1 MKAVSPGVASTRLGA
16 LRYSLRSLLREWRAG
31 ELQVLALAV
40 IIAVAAVTSVGFF
53 TDRVQRAMLLQAT
66 ELLGADLVVVSA
78 QPVSSALEEGA
89 SGRGLSTGRFV
100 TFPSVVLF
108 GDAAQLAEL
117 KAVDEGYPL
126 RGRLRVAEELF
137 GPETERQAGP
147 GPGEVWAEARLFQQM
162 GFVPGDELQVGEIE
176 LRVTRVLTYEPD
188 RGGDLFQLAPR
199 ILFNLADV
207 PATGLVTPASRVR
220 HQLLVAGDEAA
231 VNSYRD
237 WATPRLQSNERIEGV
252 RDARPELRQ
261 AIERAE
267 QFLGLAAL
275 VAVLLAGGA
284 IAVAARHY
292 SERQSDTSAVMRCL
306 GASRDFVV
314 RVFLLRLLW
323 IAILSSLAGA
333 LVGYGAQTVL
343 TALLGQWFTGGLPA
357 ASLWPVLNGLAVGL
371 VTVLGFALPSMM
383 RIGRVPPLRVLRR
396 DLGAPPPSMWLV
408 LGLALITLG
417 ALLLW
422 QAGDMRLAARVLGG
436 AVVTGVLLWAVAWGM
451 ILVLRPLRTRGGVA
465 LRFGLANLSRRGSL
479 SAVQLSAF
487 GLGIMALLLLALV
500 RVDLLSAWE
509 QNLPDDAPNHFMINV
524 QPEEVEPLQALFE
537 SRNLQAPGYYPMV
550 RGRLASINGRDVNPE
565 DYENPRA
572 ERLAAREFNLSFGDQ
587 PQPDNRIVE
596 GRWWREG
603 DAPEQWSV
611 EEGLAQTLGIELGDR
626 LVFRVAG
633 ETVEGQVTNLRTVQ
647 WDSFNV
653 NFFVMSPPALLAD
666 MPATYITSF
675 RLEGEGDGLLAAA
688 VRQFPSVTL
697 LDVRALMEQVRSI
710 MDRATLAVEYVF
722 LFTLLAGIAVLF
734 SAIQA
739 TRAVRQR
746 ETALLRTLGA
756 SRRQVLAGLLSEFVV
771 MGALA
776 GILAAA
782 GATLIGYVLAAQI
795 FDLPF
800 AVNPW
805 LWLAGVGGGAFGVGF
820 AGWLGARGVLKQ
832 PPLFT
837 LRKAA

>member
-1 MKAVSPGVASTRLGA
+1 MNSAAMRVGA
-16 LRYSLRSLLREWRAG
+16 FRYSLRSLLREWRAG

-40 IIAVAAVTSVGFF
+40 VIAVAAVTSVGFF

-66 ELLGADLVVVSA
+66 ELLGADLAVVSA
-78 QPVSSALEEGA
+78 DEISET
-89 SGRGLSTGRFV
+89 LSTGATERGLAIARFV

-117 KAVDEGYPL
+117 KAVDGGYPL
-126 RGRLRVAEELF
+126 RGRLRVSEQPF
-137 GPETERQAGP
+137 GPELEPEGGP
-147 GPGEVWAEARLFQQM
+147 GPGEVWAETRLFQQM
-162 GFVPGDELQVGEIE
+162 GFQVGDRLQVGDTE
-176 LRVTRVLTYEPD
+176 LRVSRVLTYEPD

-199 ILFNLADV
+199 VMFNLADV

-231 VNSYRD
+231 VNDYRS
-237 WATPRLQSNERIEGV
+237 WAADRLAANERIEGV

-323 IAILSSLAGA
+323 IALLSSLAGA
-333 LVGYGAQTVL
+333 LAGYGAQTVL
-343 TALLGQWFTGGLPA
+343 TALLGQWFTGGLPG
-357 ASLWPVLNGLAVGL
+357 ASAWPVFSGLSVGL
-371 VTVLGFALPSMM
+371 VTVLGFALPSML

-396 DLGAPPPSMWLV
+396 ELGAPPPAMWLV
-408 LGLALITLG
+408 LGLAMVTLG
-417 ALLLW
+417 VLLLW
-422 QAGDMRLAARVLGG
+422 QAGDARLAGRVLGG
-436 AVVTGVLLWAVAWGM
+436 AVVTGGLLWGVAWAM
-451 ILVLRPLRTRGGVA
+451 IWLLKPLRTRGGVA

-509 QNLPDDAPNHFMINV
+509 QNLPEDAPNHFMINV
-524 QPEEVEPLQALFE
+524 QPEEVEPLRALFE
-537 SRNLQAPGYYPMV
+537 SRGLDAPAYYPMV
-550 RGRLASINGRDVNPE
+550 RGRLAYINDRPVNPE
-565 DYENPRA
+565 DYESPRA
-572 ERLAAREFNLSFGDQ
+572 ERLAAREFNLSFGDA
-587 PQPDNRIVE
+587 PQPDNRIIA
-596 GRWWREG
+596 GRWWQPG
-603 DAPEQWSV
+603 DDLAQWSV
-611 EEGLAQTLGIELGDR
+611 EEGLAQTLGIALGDR

-633 ETVEGQVTNLRTVQ
+633 ESVEGRVTSLRTVQ

-653 NFFVMSPPALLAD
+653 NFFVVAPPELLAE

-675 RLEGEGDGLLAAA
+675 RLDAQGDGLLAAA
-688 VRQFPSVTL
+688 VRQFPSITV

-722 LFTLLAGIAVLF
+722 LFTLLAGVTVLF
-734 SAIQA
+734 AAIQA
-739 TRAVRQR
+739 TRSVRQR

-756 SRRQVLAGLLSEFVV
+756 SRRQVLAGLLSEFLV

-776 GILAAA
+776 GLLAAA

-800 AVNPW
+800 GVNPW
-805 LWLAGVGGGAFGVGF
+805 LWIAGIGGGAAGVGF